1 MPSKKYRHPEEPAIA
16 GVSKDAETQCS
27 NLCAV
32 PRSAKD
38 AAMTIFHLLR
48 HGEHNVQGRICAGR
62 MPGVVL
68 SERGRTEAE
77 SAASRLS
84 SAGIAAIYASPLERT
99 RETAEIVGQH
109 LSLPVNVLD
118 DLAELDFGEWTG
130 KTFDE
135 VRKDPRWPEW
145 ASHRSLSCIPGGE
158 TMRAVQRRVVEA
170 LMEMRAQHPDDAI
183 VVVSHGDVIRAA
195 LVFALGM
202 PLDFYARIEVAT
214 ASLSTMRIDA
224 NGVRVIAVNERTSAA

>member
-1 MPSKKYRHPEEPAIA
+1 
-16 GVSKDAETQCS
+16 
-27 NLCAV
+27 
-32 PRSAKD
+32 
-38 AAMTIFHLLR
+38 MTTFHLLR
-48 HGEHNVQGRICAGR
+48 HGEHAVQGRICAGR
-62 MPGVVL
+62 MPGIVL
-68 SERGRTEAE
+68 SERGRAEAE
-77 SAASRLS
+77 SAAARL
-84 SAGIAAIYASPLERT
+84 AGASIVAIYASPLERAQ
-99 RETAEIVGQH
+99 ETAGIVGRR
-109 LSLPVNVLD
+109 LDLPVTVLD

-130 KTFDE
+130 LTFDE

-170 LMEMRAQHPDDAI
+170 LMEMRQQHPDDHV

-224 NGVRVIAVNERTSAA
+224 GGIRVIAINERVAA

>member
-1 MPSKKYRHPEEPAIA
+1 MR
-16 GVSKDAETQCS
+16 
-27 NLCAV
+27 
-32 PRSAKD
+32 
-38 AAMTIFHLLR
+38 AMTVFHLLR
-48 HGEHNVQGRICAGR
+48 HGEHAVQGQICAGR

-68 SERGRTEAE
+68 SERGRAEATG
-77 SAASRLS
+77 AAQRLAG
-84 SAGIAAIYASPLERT
+84 AGIAAIYASPLERAQ
-99 RETAEIVGQH
+99 ETAGIVSQH
-109 LSLPVNVLD
+109 LALPVTVLD
-118 DLAELDFGEWTG
+118 DLSELDFGEWTG
-130 KTFDE
+130 LTFDE

-170 LMEMRAQHPDDAI
+170 LMEMRAAHPDDSV

-202 PLDFYARIEVAT
+202 PLDFYGRIEVAT

-224 NGVRVIAVNERTSAA
+224 GGIRVIAINERVPGAG

>member
-1 MPSKKYRHPEEPAIA
+1 
-16 GVSKDAETQCS
+16 
-27 NLCAV
+27 
-32 PRSAKD
+32 
-38 AAMTIFHLLR
+38 MTVFHLLR

-68 SERGRTEAE
+68 SEKGRAEAE
-77 SAASRLS
+77 EAARRLAG
-84 SAGIAAIYASPLERT
+84 AGIAAVYASPLERT
-99 RETAEIVGQH
+99 RETAEIVGGH
-109 LSLPVNVLD
+109 LGLPVGILD

-170 LMEMRAQHPDDAI
+170 IMEMRAQHPDEA
-183 VVVSHGDVIRAA
+183 VVAVSHGDVIRAA

-202 PLDFYARIEVAT
+202 PLDFYHRIEVAT
-214 ASLSTMRIDA
+214 ASLSTVRIDA
-224 NGVRVIAVNERTSAA
+224 AGIRVIAVNERVAP

>member
-1 MPSKKYRHPEEPAIA
+1 
-16 GVSKDAETQCS
+16 
-27 NLCAV
+27 
-32 PRSAKD
+32 
-38 AAMTIFHLLR
+38 MTVFHLLR

-68 SERGRTEAE
+68 SAHGRAEAE
-77 SAASRLS
+77 AAARKL
-84 SAGIAAIYASPLERT
+84 AGLGIAAIYASPMERT
-99 RETAEIVGQH
+99 RETAEIVGSR
-109 LSLPVNVLD
+109 LSLPVTILD

-130 KTFDE
+130 LTFDE
-135 VRKDPRWPEW
+135 VRKHPRWPEW
-145 ASHRSLSCIPGGE
+145 ATHRSLSCIPGGE
-158 TMRAVQRRVVEA
+158 TMRQVQRRVVEA
-170 LMEMRAQHPDDAI
+170 IMEMRQQHPSDSV

-224 NGVRVIAVNERTSAA
+224 NGVRVIAVNERLPNVLA

>member
-1 MPSKKYRHPEEPAIA
+1 
-16 GVSKDAETQCS
+16 
-27 NLCAV
+27 
-32 PRSAKD
+32 
-38 AAMTIFHLLR
+38 MTIFHLLR

-68 SERGRTEAE
+68 SERGRAEAE
-77 SAASRLS
+77 GAARKLVGL
-84 SAGIAAIYASPLERT
+84 GIAAIYASPMERT
-99 RETAEIVGQH
+99 RETAEIVGH
-109 LSLPVNVLD
+109 RLSLPVTVLD

-130 KTFDE
+130 LTFDQ

-145 ASHRSLSCIPGGE
+145 ATHRSLSCIPGGE
-158 TMRAVQRRVVEA
+158 TMRQVQRRVVEA
-170 LMEMRAQHPDDAI
+170 IMEMRQQHPGDNV

-214 ASLSTMRIDA
+214 ASLSTVRIDG
-224 NGVRVIAVNERTSAA
+224 NGIRVIAVNERLPGAPAQ

>member
-1 MPSKKYRHPEEPAIA
+1 
-16 GVSKDAETQCS
+16 
-27 NLCAV
+27 
-32 PRSAKD
+32 
-38 AAMTIFHLLR
+38 MTIFHLLR
-48 HGEHNVQGRICAGR
+48 HGEHNVQGKICAGR

-68 SERGRTEAE
+68 SERGRAEAE
-77 SAASRLS
+77 GAARRLAS
-84 SAGIAAIYASPLERT
+84 LDVAAIYASPLERT
-99 RETAEIVGQH
+99 RQTAEIVGSH
-109 LSLPVNVLD
+109 LSLPVTILD

-170 LMEMRAQHPDDAI
+170 IMEMRAQHPNDSV

-214 ASLSTMRIDA
+214 ASLSTVRIDA
-224 NGVRVIAVNERTSAA
+224 GGVRVIAVNERLAS

>member
-1 MPSKKYRHPEEPAIA
+1 
-16 GVSKDAETQCS
+16 
-27 NLCAV
+27 
-32 PRSAKD
+32 
-38 AAMTIFHLLR
+38 MTVFHLLR

-68 SERGRTEAE
+68 SEKGRAEAE
-77 SAASRLS
+77 EAARRLAG
-84 SAGIAAIYASPLERT
+84 AGIAAVYASPLERT
-99 RETAEIVGQH
+99 RETAEIVGGH
-109 LSLPVNVLD
+109 LGLPVGILD

-145 ASHRSLSCIPGGE
+145 ASHRSISCIPGGE

-170 LMEMRAQHPDDAI
+170 IMEMRTQHPSESV

-202 PLDFYARIEVAT
+202 PLDFYHRIEVAT
-214 ASLSTMRIDA
+214 ASLSTVRIDA
-224 NGVRVIAVNERTSAA
+224 AGIRVIAVNERVAP

>member
-1 MPSKKYRHPEEPAIA
+1 
-16 GVSKDAETQCS
+16 
-27 NLCAV
+27 
-32 PRSAKD
+32 
-38 AAMTIFHLLR
+38 MTVFHLLR
-48 HGEHNVQGRICAGR
+48 HGEHNVQGKICAGR

-68 SERGRTEAE
+68 SERGRAEAE
-77 SAASRLS
+77 AAARRL
-84 SAGIAAIYASPLERT
+84 AGLDITAIYASPLERT
-99 RETAEIVGQH
+99 RETAEIVGRH
-109 LSLPVNVLD
+109 LSLPATILN

-135 VRKDPRWPEW
+135 VRKDPRWPAW

-158 TMRAVQRRVVEA
+158 TMREVQRRVVEA
-170 LMEMRAQHPDDAI
+170 IMEMREQHPSEAV

-202 PLDFYARIEVAT
+202 PLDFYGRIEVAT

-224 NGVRVIAVNERTSAA
+224 TGVRVIAVNERVVV

>member
-1 MPSKKYRHPEEPAIA
+1 
-16 GVSKDAETQCS
+16 
-27 NLCAV
+27 
-32 PRSAKD
+32 
-38 AAMTIFHLLR
+38 MTVFHLLR
-48 HGEHNVQGRICAGR
+48 HGEHAVQGKICAGR
-62 MPGVVL
+62 MPGVSL
-68 SERGRTEAE
+68 SDRGRAEAE
-77 SAASRLS
+77 GAAKRLAG
-84 SAGIAAIYASPLERT
+84 AGIAAIYASPLERT
-99 RETAEIVGQH
+99 RETAEIVGRQ
-109 LSLPVNVLD
+109 LSLPINIRD

-170 LMEMRAQHPDDAI
+170 LMEMRAEHPDEAI

-214 ASLSTMRIDA
+214 ASLSTIRIDA
-224 NGVRVIAVNERTSAA
+224 NGVRVIAINERLSPSA

>member
-1 MPSKKYRHPEEPAIA
+1 
-16 GVSKDAETQCS
+16 
-27 NLCAV
+27 
-32 PRSAKD
+32 
-38 AAMTIFHLLR
+38 MTIFHLLR

-68 SERGRTEAE
+68 SERGRAEAE
-77 SAASRLS
+77 GAASRLS
-84 SAGIAAIYASPLERT
+84 GAGVAAIYASPLERT
-99 RETAEIVGQH
+99 RETAEIVGRH

-170 LMEMRAQHPDDAI
+170 LMEMRAQHPDEAV

-224 NGVRVIAVNERTSAA
+224 GGIRVIAVNERPSAG